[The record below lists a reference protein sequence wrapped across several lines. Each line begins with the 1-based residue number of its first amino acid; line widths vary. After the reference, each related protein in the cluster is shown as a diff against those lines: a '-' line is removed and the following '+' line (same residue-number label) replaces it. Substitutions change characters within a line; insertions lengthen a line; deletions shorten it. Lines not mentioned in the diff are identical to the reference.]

1 MSGIKVTVE
10 SEVAPASEAL
20 QTGFVVGQAEDL
32 VDESSTITNAAAV
45 RQFWLDEDW
54 SRMTQARDKDRQQ
67 ASAIAS
73 KGVDTPGTTTSEMRR
88 LLQQATCTR
97 ASHVPKKDFSVCES
111 VD

>member
-20 QTGFVVGQAEDL
+20 QTGFVVGHAEDL

-45 RQFWLDEDW
+45 RQFRLDEDW
-54 SRMTQARDKDRQQ
+54 SRKTQARESDRQHL
-67 ASAIAS
+67 IAS
-73 KGVDTPGTTTSEMRR
+73 KGVDTPGTTSKMRR

-97 ASHVPKKDFSVCES
+97 ASHVPKKDFSLCES